1 MDNDWQQSFRR
12 RQRNITLK
20 AIFFITAAIVLVAG
34 GLTGLWPLSAPV
46 AILVI
51 LILAAIG

>member
-46 AILVI
+46 AMLVI
-51 LILAAIG
+51 LILAAIR